1 MGVTITLVKMA
12 SRDGLRARG
21 TDGSDY
27 SHRQR
32 IAGHY
37 QESILLKKR
46 LKNLILVQAG
56 LFVLAIGLGVWLTDY
71 PSLLAALGFAIG
83 LPAGW
88 RALKKNNAALINVYG
103 TAVTMLGIFPM
114 LYLLYT
120 FLWTGVVVTHRPIR
134 FVEAVLIIT
143 VNGFA
148 AKCAKEL
155 MTTWLT
161 RK

>member
-1 MGVTITLVKMA
+1 MA
-12 SRDGLRARG
+12 SREGLRARG

-32 IAGHY
+32 VAGHY
-37 QESILLKKR
+37 QESVTVKKR
-46 LKNLILVQAG
+46 LKILLYVQAV
-56 LFVLAIGLGVWLTDY
+56 LFVLVVGIGAWLRDR
-71 PSLLAALGFAIG
+71 PLLLAAVGYAVG

-88 RALKKNNAALINVYG
+88 RALNRNTVALVHVYG

-114 LYLLYT
+114 FYLLYT
-120 FLWTGVVVTHRPIR
+120 FLWTGVVVNYHLLR
-134 FVEAVLIIT
+134 FLAAVAIIG

-155 MTTWLT
+155 VTMWSGPIT
-161 RK
+161 RRR